1 MSAFNRLLGLVA
13 DIFILDFSDFSQ
25 IIRVESE
32 SREER
37 QQLSRMGRPLRI
49 MAHKIMRLNTGIAGI
64 IREIGNNQLSADDIN
79 ILYTIEQLSKQFRN
93 LIPSLNH
100 SNYDDGLDVLDR
112 TQISDDDTTRRILPI
127 QSMLNNFIAICKRRS
142 NLNQVTPP
150 DIEAA
155 AAQRAT
161 IAIADRRRAMAEL
174 QRELERSAIEMGSPI
189 RSQDIEQLVSFN
201 ASLAA
206 RAPANAAPGLAGV
219 APSPDYPPRSPDY
232 PPPRSPGYPPSLQ
245 LNPHAEP
252 FAAAAAQPS
261 IERVRNEDERVNFN
275 RLILQHPNPSNEFVC
290 PITQE
295 IMFDPVV
302 ALDGRTYERKAIE
315 RWLEKNS
322 NSPMTKQPINDK
334 TLRTNWTIRSA
345 IERFLDGSL
354 VKDMVG
360 DSIEMLM
367 KKINDGNDEDKKI
380 NKKDALVLL
389 YENDFNV
396 DEAFKDGELVDT
408 LMKKINDGKDD
419 DKKINRKDAL
429 VLLYEMLY
437 TLMNKI
443 NAGKEDKKKINKKD
457 ALVLLYENDFNA
469 QKAYDAYMMTQG
481 GRKGGTRRNLRKKPR
496 NQRKRYTKKRK

>member
-13 DIFILDFSDFSQ
+13 DIFTLDLSDFSQ
-25 IIRVESE
+25 IISGESD
-32 SREER
+32 SER
-37 QQLSRMGRPLRI
+37 QQLSIMGRPLRLMTNRI
-49 MAHKIMRLNTGIAGI
+49 TGINRGIAGI
-64 IREIGNNQLSADDIN
+64 ITEIGNNPLSADDIN
-79 ILYTIEQLSKQFRN
+79 ILYTIEQLSEKLRILLQSQHHN
-93 LIPSLNH
+93 I
-100 SNYDDGLDVLDR
+100 LDEDEDEVIDFDSR
-112 TQISDDDTTRRILPI
+112 RRILPI
-127 QSMLNNFIAICKRRS
+127 VNMLNHFVDICKS
-142 NLNQVTPP
+142 ITNLNQVTPP
-150 DIEAA
+150 DIKAA
-155 AAQRAT
+155 AAERAA

-174 QRELERSAIEMGSPI
+174 HLGLERSEREMGSQI
-189 RSQDIEQLVSFN
+189 RRQDEVERVS
-201 ASLAA
+201 LRAA
-206 RAPANAAPGLAGV
+206 RAPANAAPGFAGV
-219 APSPDYPPRSPDY
+219 APSPEYAPRSPDYPPPRSPDY
-232 PPPRSPGYPPSLQ
+232 PPPRSPDYPPSLQ
-245 LNPHAEP
+245 LNPHAES

-322 NSPMTKQPINDK
+322 NSPMTKEHINDK
-334 TLRTNWTIRSA
+334 TLRTNWAIRSA

-360 DSIEMLM
+360 DSVEMLM

-389 YENDFNV
+389 
-396 DEAFKDGELVDT
+396 GQ
-408 LMKKINDGKDD
+408 
-419 DKKINRKDAL
+419 
-429 VLLYEMLY
+429 
-437 TLMNKI
+437 
-443 NAGKEDKKKINKKD
+443 
-457 ALVLLYENDFNA
+457 NDFNA
-469 QKAYDAYMMTQG
+469 QKAYDAYMMAQG